1 MEDIS
6 VNVSGPTIR
15 NGLHCLHRGV
25 WAGLFI
31 DKSRF
36 TLSACNIS
44 MTSLVVGQWWSKE
57 PNLRRDWQASTV
69 WATAHWVP
77 FGIRMK
83 SSDRLYKPP
92 GPYAGAVGPGI
103 LLVLDNAQPHVA
115 RAWWQF
121 LKDIIQFS
129 FSYIGR
135 NHSSSHLKSFYR
147 MKELIPWSC
156 LPDLNPTWLGRT
168 SDCPGA

>member
-1 MEDIS
+1 MCTIARCAVSPNIS
-6 VNVSGPTIR
+6 RAWRTLVWMSLAKQSEMDFTAW
-15 NGLHCLHRGV
+15 HRGV

-36 TLSACNIS
+36 TLSDCNIS
-44 MTSLVVGQWWSKE
+44 MTSLVVGQWWSEE
-57 PNLRRDWQASTV
+57 PNLRRDWQTSTG

-83 SSDRLYKPP
+83 SSDRLSKPP
-92 GPYAGAVGPGI
+92 GPYAGTVGPGI

-129 FSYIGR
+129 FSYRGR
-135 NHSSSHLKSFYR
+135 NHNSSHLKSFYR
-147 MKELIPWSC
+147 MKELIP
-156 LPDLNPTWLGRT
+156 
-168 SDCPGA
+168 